1 MSSWPSHHDGRKLHE
16 QFPELRSTDI
26 GDFDDRRVTDS
37 TENRRKQTQWQFE
50 RHYTNRACNVWS
62 VTVLVVF
69 ALQAILLKTVIALNA
84 LTFVTMPLAA
94 KMFLGE
100 DFTKRGI
107 IASIVIVVGIVVFL
121 SGG

>member
-1 MSSWPSHHDGRKLHE
+1 MSNFLNYAALILAILMTVGSQILLKIGASKPSG
-16 QFPELRSTDI
+16 SM
-26 GDFDDRRVTDS
+26 
-37 TENRRKQTQWQFE
+37 
-50 RHYTNRACNVWS
+50 NVITLTGLAMFGV